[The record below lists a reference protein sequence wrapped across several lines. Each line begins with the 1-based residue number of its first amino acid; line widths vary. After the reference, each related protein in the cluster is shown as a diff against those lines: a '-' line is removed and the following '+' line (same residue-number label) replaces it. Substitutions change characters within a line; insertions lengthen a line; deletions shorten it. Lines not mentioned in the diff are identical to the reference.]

1 MILFFASFLVY
12 GLTVHSGDPLQDLRE
27 QNDQNRQNR
36 IDQRIAQMRLNDP
49 WIVRYWDWLRGI
61 LGCARLQCDFGSNR
75 SGQDVNNLL
84 ANAAESTIRLV
95 LLATILGIIVG
106 VFFGV
111 MAAIRQYSGFD
122 YAVTA
127 IAFVFYS
134 LPAFVFAVLLKEFGA
149 IRFNNWLAA
158 PTFNLIF
165 IVIVAG
171 LFALFCQA
179 IIAGEARKRLIV
191 AAAAFLGSAGLLQI
205 IDVTDWARNPIAG
218 LWMEIVMG
226 IAAAVLFTAL
236 LASLSNKRAILST
249 LGSAAAMILLIVV
262 FSSQLEDPTWSFL
275 GLMLL
280 AGIVLAVAISLTFG
294 GYAKR
299 SIMWASVW
307 TVISINFAVLVDYLA
322 RHWADYYEL
331 VRGRPISTIGS
342 VSPNFR
348 GADDFWL
355 SLMDTTTHLILP
367 TLSLTLMSVASYT
380 RYTRSSMLEVLG
392 QDYVRTARA
401 KGLPEHTVM
410 TRHAFR
416 NALLPITT
424 IVAFDFASL
433 IGGAVITEK
442 VFGWKGMGELF
453 ETALKNVDPDPV
465 MAFFMVTGG
474 IAVLMNML
482 ADIMYAYIDPRIR
495 R

>member
-12 GLTVHSGDPLQDLRE
+12 GLTVHSGDPLADLRE
-27 QNDQNRQNR
+27 QNDANRQNR
-36 IDQRIAQMRLNDP
+36 IDQRVAQMRLNDP
-49 WIVRYWDWLRGI
+49 WIVRYGDWLRGI
-61 LGCARLQCDFGSNR
+61 LGCVRLQCDFGENR
-75 SGQDVNNLL
+75 SGQDVNALL

-95 LLATILGIIVG
+95 LLATILGILVG

-122 YAVTA
+122 YSVTF

-149 IRFNNWLAA
+149 IRFNNWLAEPA
-158 PTFNLIF
+158 FNTVF
-165 IVIVAG
+165 IVLVAG
-171 LFALFCQA
+171 IFAVFVQA
-179 IIAGEARKRLIV
+179 IIAGPMKNRIISGAV
-191 AAAAFLGSAGLLQI
+191 AFAAAAAVFVIL
-205 IDVTDWARNPIAG
+205 DVTDWVDNPIAG
-218 LWMEIVMG
+218 LWMPITTG
-226 IAAAVLFTAL
+226 IAAAVMFTAL
-236 LASLSNKRAILST
+236 LSSITNRRAIFSA
-249 LGSAAAMILLIVV
+249 LGSAGAMVLLVVIFAERLEQPTWTFLIV
-262 FSSQLEDPTWSFL
+262 L
-275 GLMLL
+275 LL
-280 AGIVLAVAISLTFG
+280 AGVALAVVISQVFG

-299 SIMWASVW
+299 SITWASIW
-307 TVISINFAVLVDYLA
+307 TVVSVGFAVLVDYLA
-322 RHWADYYEL
+322 RNWSDYVEL

-342 VSPNFR
+342 MSPNFR

-355 SLMDTTTHLILP
+355 SLLDTSTHLILP

-453 ETALKNVDPDPV
+453 ETGLRNVDPDPV
-465 MAFFMVTGG
+465 MAFFIVTGG

>member
-12 GLTVHSGDPLQDLRE
+12 GLTVHSGDPLADLRE
-27 QNDQNRQNR
+27 QNDANRQNR

-61 LGCARLQCDFGSNR
+61 LGCVRLQCDFGENR
-75 SGQDVNNLL
+75 SGQDVNALL

-95 LLATILGIIVG
+95 LLATILGILVG

-111 MAAIRQYSGFD
+111 VAAIRQYSGFD
-122 YAVTA
+122 YSVTF

-134 LPAFVFAVLLKEFGA
+134 LPSFVFAVLLKEFGA
-149 IRFNNWLAA
+149 IRFNNWLAEPA
-158 PTFNLIF
+158 FNTLF
-165 IVIVAG
+165 IVIASAF
-171 LFALFCQA
+171 FALFCQA
-179 IIAGEARKRLIV
+179 IVAGDRRKRLIT
-191 AAAAFLGSAGLLQI
+191 ATLSFLGAVAI
-205 IDVTDWARNPIAG
+205 FFVVDTTDWIRNPIAG
-218 LWMEIVMG
+218 LWMPIVTG

-236 LASLSNKRAILST
+236 LSSLSNRRAIFST
-249 LGSAAAMILLIVV
+249 LGSAAAMVLLTVI
-262 FSSQLEDPTWSFL
+262 FSGQLADPTWTLL
-275 GLMLL
+275 GSLLL
-280 AGIVLAVAISLTFG
+280 AGIVIAIAISLIFG

-299 SIMWASVW
+299 SIMWASIW
-307 TVISINFAVLVDYLA
+307 TVVSVGFAVVVDHLA
-322 RHWADYYEL
+322 RHWSDYIEM

-342 VSPNFR
+342 MSPNFR

-355 SLMDTTTHLILP
+355 SMMDTTTHLILP

-453 ETALKNVDPDPV
+453 ETALRNVDPDPV
-465 MAFFMVTGG
+465 MAFFIVTGG
-474 IAVLMNML
+474 IAVLMNMF

>member
-1 MILFFASFLVY
+1 M
-12 GLTVHSGDPLQDLRE
+12 
-27 QNDQNRQNR
+27 
-36 IDQRIAQMRLNDP
+36 DQRIAQMRLNDP
-49 WIVRYWDWLRGI
+49 WYVRYWDWLKGI
-61 LGCARLQCDFGSNR
+61 LGCFRLQCDFGQNR
-75 SGQDVNNLL
+75 SGQDVNQLL
-84 ANAAESTIRLV
+84 GNAAESTLRLV
-95 LLATILGIIVG
+95 LLATILGIVVG
-106 VFFGV
+106 IFFGV

-122 YAVTA
+122 YAVTLV
-127 IAFVFYS
+127 AFVFYS

-158 PTFNLIF
+158 PTFNAIF
-165 IVIVAG
+165 IVVVSA
-171 LFALFCQA
+171 LLALFMQA
-179 IIAGEARKRLIV
+179 ILAGSAKKRLIV
-191 AAAAFLGSAGLLQI
+191 AAATFLASAGIFLAL
-205 IDVTDWARNPIAG
+205 DVTDWVSNPIAG
-218 LWMEIVMG
+218 LWIEVSTG

-236 LASLSNKRAILST
+236 ISNIKNRRALGIA
-249 LGSAAAMILLIVV
+249 LGSAAAMVVVIVAFSGVIADPSWVSLLGILL
-262 FSSQLEDPTWSFL
+262 L
-275 GLMLL
+275 
-280 AGIVLAVAISLTFG
+280 GIVIAIALALFFG

-299 SIMWASVW
+299 SIMWASIW
-307 TVISINFAVLVDYLA
+307 TVVSIWFAMLADFLA
-322 RHWADYYEL
+322 RHWVDYIEL

-355 SLMDTTTHLILP
+355 NFLDTTTHLILP

-424 IVAFDFASL
+424 IVAFDFAGL

-453 ETALKNVDPDPV
+453 ETALRNVDPDPV
-465 MAFFMVTGG
+465 MAFFFITGG
-474 IAVLMNML
+474 IAVLMNMF
-482 ADIMYAYIDPRIR
+482 ADILYAYIDPRIR